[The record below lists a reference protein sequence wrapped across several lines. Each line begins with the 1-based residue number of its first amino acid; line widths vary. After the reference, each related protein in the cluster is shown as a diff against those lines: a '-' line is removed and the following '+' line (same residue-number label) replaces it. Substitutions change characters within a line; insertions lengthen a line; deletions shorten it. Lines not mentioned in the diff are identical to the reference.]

1 MCEFRPSDLILT
13 RPYLLSSLHIS
24 HTFPLGYFTVREV
37 LHIVLH
43 RYTSKNSKKAARLV
57 GDHVFYEGAVG
68 MNFGWGGW
76 GS

>member
-1 MCEFRPSDLILT
+1 M
-13 RPYLLSSLHIS
+13 
-24 HTFPLGYFTVREV
+24 REV

-43 RYTSKNSKKAARLV
+43 RYTGNGKNAKRAARLV